1 MEIWSRNPG
10 LEPSYTFFFT
20 LNTQL
25 LWQKELEPVLSRER
39 PGPQRVDLSAESS
52 MVWGKAFGCGRGPFG
67 PKSRSRKRE
76 GWPQD
81 PAPPHVC
88 SHSMRTQNTLP
99 SLAPDQLLCISLS
112 LPNMRS
118 PLFPVTC
125 GTPQPPG
132 ALPTS
137 LPTSPVSPVCAPG
150 AQSSDDTSSLTDYP
164 VTELELASPPAG
176 LLSYSLQPGPA
187 HELQAPVSLASSAS
201 LLGHLTSISY
211 LSRPE
216 PDSGSSHL
224 QS

>member
-1 MEIWSRNPG
+1 MK
-10 LEPSYTFFFT
+10 PSYTFFFT

-52 MVWGKAFGCGRGPFG
+52 MVRGKAFGCGRGPFGCGRGPFG
-67 PKSRSRKRE
+67 PKSR
-76 GWPQD
+76 PQD

-88 SHSMRTQNTLP
+88 SHIMRTQNTRP
-99 SLAPDQLLCISLS
+99 SLAADQLLCISLS

-125 GTPQPPG
+125 GTPQRPG

-164 VTELELASPPAG
+164 VTEL
-176 LLSYSLQPGPA
+176 
-187 HELQAPVSLASSAS
+187 
-201 LLGHLTSISY
+201 
-211 LSRPE
+211 
-216 PDSGSSHL
+216 
-224 QS
+224 